1 MNDPAPDTT
10 PPPQPRYKPKATFYL
25 YALLFTLATIWL
37 ISEAWQRGEIVWW
50 IMAAGVGFIAI
61 RMVLASFARAEFD
74 GETFVYRTPLR
85 KPHRVDR
92 QQLALVEMGGRR
104 NEALIIGYYPRNE
117 QGLVTL
123 ETIRYINCVPLE
135 GQGELM
141 DRLLAAM
148 PPSSPPAPEDP
159 A

>member
-1 MNDPAPDTT
+1 MNA
-10 PPPQPRYKPKATFYL
+10 PPPESNQRYKPKTTFYI
-25 YALLFTLATIWL
+25 YAALFSIAILWL
-37 ISEAWQRGEIVWW
+37 GSEAWKRREGVWW
-50 IMAAGVGFIAI
+50 IMFAGVGFIAI
-61 RMVLASFARAEFD
+61 RMILASFARAEFD

-104 NEALIIGYYPRNE
+104 NEALIIGYHPRDDK
-117 QGLVTL
+117 GLVTI
-123 ETIRYINCVPLE
+123 EKIRYINCVPLE

-148 PPSSPPAPEDP
+148 PPSPSTSESHS
-159 A
+159 

>member
-1 MNDPAPDTT
+1 MHARPPDSL
-10 PPPQPRYKPKATFYL
+10 QRYKPKTIFHIYT
-25 YALLFTLATIWL
+25 LLFTLAAVWL
-37 ISEAWQRGEIVWW
+37 GSEAWKRREVVWW
-50 IMAAGVGFIAI
+50 IMFAGVGFIAL
-61 RMVLASFARAEFD
+61 RMILASFARAEFD

-104 NEALIIGYYPRNE
+104 NEALIIGYYPRDD
-117 QGLVTL
+117 QGLITL
-123 ETIRYINCVPLE
+123 EKIRYINCVPLE

-148 PPSSPPAPEDP
+148 PPAP
-159 A
+159 